1 VKGKGF
7 CRLRDED
14 GLLVVFVADLGEKE
28 ALLTANPKKFRTT
41 PHYDGWPTVLLHLPS
56 LSRRELAELLTDA
69 WRQKAPKRVL
79 AAFEEGG
86 DRPPR

>member
-28 ALLTANPKKFRTT
+28 ALLAANPRKFRTT

-69 WRQKAPKRVL
+69 WRQKAPTRVL
-79 AAFEEGG
+79 AAFEESGAA
-86 DRPPR
+86 PPR